1 MASIKDGR
9 ALRQQ
14 NIYDLNRERLI
25 NTAVHVINE
34 VGDIREVT
42 LTQIAKEAGVSP
54 ATAYNHFPE
63 RMEDVYSA
71 IVHSKMDVAANMGA
85 TIANKSLSP
94 IEKIKQIPVTYA
106 ENLVSLGYTGKVLI
120 TQMFNLIKVDKWLDQ
135 DPVQAISALLSSTDQ
150 YRDQADVIALNIAT
164 AFRGAM
170 FEYALNIGDQVLFN
184 RYTEEYFLKTS
195 EKLVENILKQYL
207 FSCKPYKKNGISL

>member
-1 MASIKDGR
+1 MTSIQDGR

-14 NIYDLNRERLI
+14 NIYDLNREKLI
-25 NTAVHVINE
+25 NTAVQVINE
-34 VGDIREVT
+34 IGDIREVT

-85 TIANKSLSP
+85 TLTDSSLSP
-94 IEKIKQIPVTYA
+94 IEKLKKIPLTYA
-106 ENLVSLGYTGKVLI
+106 ENLVSLGYAGKVLLI
-120 TQMFNLIKVDKWLDQ
+120 QQFNLIKVDKWLDQ
-135 DPVQAISALLSSTDQ
+135 DPVQAISALLSSTDE
-150 YRDQADVIALNIAT
+150 YRDQSDVIALNIAT

-170 FEYALNIGDQVLFN
+170 YEYALNIGDHPLFS
-184 RYTEEYFLKTS
+184 RYTEEYFLQTS
-195 EKLVENILKQYL
+195 EKLVENILKQYEL
-207 FSCKPYKKNGISL
+207 SS

>member
-14 NIYDLNRERLI
+14 NIYDLNMERLI

-85 TIANKSLSP
+85 TLSDSSLSP
-94 IEKIKQIPVTYA
+94 IEKLKKIPLTYA
-106 ENLVSLGYTGKVLI
+106 ENLVSLGYAGKVLLI
-120 TQMFNLIKVDKWLDQ
+120 QQFNLIKVHKWLDQ
-135 DPVQAISALLSSTDQ
+135 DPVQAISALLSSTDE
-150 YRDQADVIALNIAT
+150 YKDQSDVIALNIAT

-170 FEYALNIGDQVLFN
+170 YEYALNIGDHALFR
-184 RYTEEYFLKTS
+184 RYTEEYFLQTS
-195 EKLVENILKQYL
+195 EKLVENILKQYEL
-207 FSCKPYKKNGISL
+207 SS

>member
-85 TIANKSLSP
+85 TLSDSSLSP
-94 IEKIKQIPVTYA
+94 IEKLKKIPLTYA
-106 ENLVSLGYTGKVLI
+106 ENLVSLGYAGKVILI
-120 TQMFNLIKVDKWLDQ
+120 QQFNLIKVDKWLDQ
-135 DPVQAISALLSSTDQ
+135 DPVQAISALLSSTDE
-150 YRDQADVIALNIAT
+150 YKDQSDVIALNIAT

-170 FEYALNIGDQVLFN
+170 YEYALNIGDHALFR
-184 RYTEEYFLKTS
+184 RYTEEYFLQTS
-195 EKLVENILKQYL
+195 EKLVENILKQYEL
-207 FSCKPYKKNGISL
+207 SN

>member
-1 MASIKDGR
+1 MRRTSIKDGR

-14 NIYDLNRERLI
+14 NIYDLNREKLI
-25 NTAVHVINE
+25 NTAVQVINE
-34 VGDIREVT
+34 IGDIREVT

-85 TIANKSLSP
+85 TLSDSSLSP
-94 IEKIKQIPVTYA
+94 IEKLKKIPLTYA
-106 ENLVSLGYTGKVLI
+106 ENLVSLGYAGKVILI
-120 TQMFNLIKVDKWLDQ
+120 QQFNLIKVDKWLDQ
-135 DPVQAISALLSSTDQ
+135 DPVQAISALLSSTDE
-150 YRDQADVIALNIAT
+150 YKDQSDVIALNIAT

-170 FEYALNIGDQVLFN
+170 YEYALNIGDHALFR
-184 RYTEEYFLKTS
+184 RYTCLLYTS
-195 EKLVENILKQYL
+195 PSPRDE
-207 FSCKPYKKNGISL
+207 

>member
-25 NTAVHVINE
+25 NTAVRVINE

-63 RMEDVYSA
+63 RMEDVFSA

-85 TIANKSLSP
+85 TLSDSSLSP
-94 IEKIKQIPVTYA
+94 IDKLKKIPLTYA
-106 ENLVSLGYTGKVLI
+106 ENLVSLGYAGKVILI
-120 TQMFNLIKVDKWLDQ
+120 QQFNLIKVDKWLDQ
-135 DPVQAISALLSSTDQ
+135 DPVQAISALLSSTDE
-150 YRDQADVIALNIAT
+150 YRDQSDVIALNIAT

-170 FEYALNIGDQVLFN
+170 YEYALNIGDHALFR
-184 RYTEEYFLKTS
+184 RYTEEYFLQTS
-195 EKLVENILKQYL
+195 EKLVENILKQY
-207 FSCKPYKKNGISL
+207 

>member
-1 MASIKDGR
+1 MTSLRDGR

-25 NTAVHVINE
+25 NTAVQVINE

-63 RMEDVYSA
+63 RMEDVFSA

-85 TIANKSLSP
+85 TLTDSSLSP
-94 IEKIKQIPVTYA
+94 IEKLKKIPLTYA
-106 ENLVSLGYTGKVLI
+106 ENLVSLGYAGKVLLI
-120 TQMFNLIKVDKWLDQ
+120 QQFNLIKVDKWLDQ
-135 DPVQAISALLSSTDQ
+135 DPVKAITALLASTDE
-150 YRDQADVIALNIAT
+150 YRDQSDVIALNIAT

-170 FEYALNIGDQVLFN
+170 YEYALNIGDHPLFS
-184 RYTEEYFLKTS
+184 RYTEEYFLQTS
-195 EKLVENILKQYL
+195 EKLVENILKQYEL
-207 FSCKPYKKNGISL
+207 SG

>member
-1 MASIKDGR
+1 MDSIKDGR

-14 NIYDLNRERLI
+14 NIYDLNREKLI
-25 NTAVHVINE
+25 NTAVQVINE
-34 VGDIREVT
+34 IGDIREVT

-85 TIANKSLSP
+85 TLTDTSLSP
-94 IEKIKQIPVTYA
+94 IEKLKKIPLTYA
-106 ENLVSLGYTGKVLI
+106 ENLVSLGYAGKVLLI
-120 TQMFNLIKVDKWLDQ
+120 QQFNLIKVDKWLDQ
-135 DPVQAISALLSSTDQ
+135 DPVNAITTLLASTDE
-150 YRDQADVIALNIAT
+150 YKDLADEIALNIAT

-170 FEYALNIGDQVLFN
+170 YEYALNIGDHPLFR

-195 EKLVENILKQYL
+195 DKLVENILKQY
-207 FSCKPYKKNGISL
+207 

>member
-1 MASIKDGR
+1 MTSIKDGR

-14 NIYDLNRERLI
+14 NIYDLNREKLI
-25 NTAVHVINE
+25 NTAVDVINE
-34 VGDIREVT
+34 IGDIKEVT

-85 TIANKSLSP
+85 TITDSSLSP
-94 IEKIKQIPVTYA
+94 IEKLKKIPLTYA
-106 ENLVSLGYTGKVLI
+106 ENLVSLGYAGKVLLI
-120 TQMFNLIKVDKWLDQ
+120 QQFNLIKVDKWLDQ
-135 DPVQAISALLSSTDQ
+135 DPVNAITTLLASTDE
-150 YRDQADVIALNIAT
+150 YKDLADEIALNIAT

-170 FEYALNIGDQVLFN
+170 YEYALNIGDHPLFR

-195 EKLVENILKQYL
+195 DKLVENILKQY
-207 FSCKPYKKNGISL
+207 

>member
-1 MASIKDGR
+1 MTSIKDGR

-14 NIYDLNRERLI
+14 NIYDLNREKLI
-25 NTAVHVINE
+25 NTAVDVINE
-34 VGDIREVT
+34 IGDIKEVT

-85 TIANKSLSP
+85 TITDSSLSP
-94 IEKIKQIPVTYA
+94 IEKLKKIPLTYA
-106 ENLVSLGYTGKVLI
+106 ENLVSLGYAGKVILI
-120 TQMFNLIKVDKWLDQ
+120 QQFNLIKVDKWLDQ
-135 DPVQAISALLSSTDQ
+135 DPVKAITTLLASTDE
-150 YRDQADVIALNIAT
+150 YKDLADEIAMNIAT

-170 FEYALNIGDQVLFN
+170 YEYALNIGDHPLFR

-195 EKLVENILKQYL
+195 DKLVENILKQY
-207 FSCKPYKKNGISL
+207 

>member
-85 TIANKSLSP
+85 TLSDSSLSP
-94 IEKIKQIPVTYA
+94 IEKLKKIPLTYA
-106 ENLVSLGYTGKVLI
+106 ENLVSLGYAGKVVVI
-120 TQMFNLIKVDKWLDQ
+120 QQFNLIKVDKWLDQ
-135 DPVQAISALLSSTDQ
+135 DPVKAITTLLASTDE
-150 YRDQADVIALNIAT
+150 YKDLADEIALNIAT

-170 FEYALNIGDQVLFN
+170 YEYALNIGDHPLFR

-195 EKLVENILKQYL
+195 DKLVENILKQY
-207 FSCKPYKKNGISL
+207 

>member
-1 MASIKDGR
+1 MDSLKDGR

-14 NIYDLNRERLI
+14 NIYDLNREKLI

-85 TIANKSLSP
+85 TLSDSSLSP
-94 IEKIKQIPVTYA
+94 IEKLKKIPLTYA
-106 ENLVSLGYTGKVLI
+106 ENLVSLGYAGKVILI
-120 TQMFNLIKVDKWLDQ
+120 QQFNLIKVDKWLDQ
-135 DPVQAISALLSSTDQ
+135 DPVQAISALLSSTDE
-150 YRDQADVIALNIAT
+150 YRDQSDVIALNIAT

-170 FEYALNIGDQVLFN
+170 YEYALNIGDHALFR
-184 RYTEEYFLKTS
+184 RYTEEYFLQTS
-195 EKLVENILKQYL
+195 EKLVENILKQY
-207 FSCKPYKKNGISL
+207 

>member
-1 MASIKDGR
+1 MTSIQDGR

-14 NIYDLNRERLI
+14 NIYDLNREKLI
-25 NTAVHVINE
+25 NTAVKVINE
-34 VGDIREVT
+34 IGDIREVT

-85 TIANKSLSP
+85 TLTDSSLSP
-94 IEKIKQIPVTYA
+94 IEKLKKIPLTYA
-106 ENLVSLGYTGKVLI
+106 ENLVSLGYAGKVLLI
-120 TQMFNLIKVDKWLDQ
+120 QQFNLIKVDKWLDQ
-135 DPVQAISALLSSTDQ
+135 DPVKAITTLLASTDE
-150 YRDQADVIALNIAT
+150 YRDKSDVIALNIAT

-170 FEYALNIGDQVLFN
+170 YEYALNIGDHPLFS
-184 RYTEEYFLKTS
+184 RYTEEYFLQTS
-195 EKLVENILKQYL
+195 EKLVENILKQYEL
-207 FSCKPYKKNGISL
+207 SS

>member
-63 RMEDVYSA
+63 RMEDVFSA

-85 TIANKSLSP
+85 TLTDSSLSP
-94 IEKIKQIPVTYA
+94 IEKLKKIPLTYA
-106 ENLVSLGYTGKVLI
+106 ENLVSLGYAGKVLLI
-120 TQMFNLIKVDKWLDQ
+120 QQFNLIKVDKWLDQ
-135 DPVQAISALLSSTDQ
+135 DPVKAITALLASTDE
-150 YRDQADVIALNIAT
+150 YRDQSDVIALNIAT

-170 FEYALNIGDQVLFN
+170 YEYALNIGDHPLFS
-184 RYTEEYFLKTS
+184 RYTEEYFLQTS
-195 EKLVENILKQYL
+195 EKLVENILKQYEL
-207 FSCKPYKKNGISL
+207 SG

>member
-1 MASIKDGR
+1 MTSIRDGR

-25 NTAVHVINE
+25 NTAVQVINE

-85 TIANKSLSP
+85 TILDESLSP

-106 ENLVSLGYTGKVLI
+106 ENLISLGYTGKVLI

-184 RYTEEYFLKTS
+184 RYTEEYSSKHLK
-195 EKLVENILKQYL
+195 N
-207 FSCKPYKKNGISL
+207 

>member
-1 MASIKDGR
+1 MTSLRDGR

-25 NTAVHVINE
+25 NTAVQVINE

-85 TIANKSLSP
+85 TILDESLSP

-106 ENLVSLGYTGKVLI
+106 ENLISLGYTGKVLI

-135 DPVQAISALLSSTDQ
+135 DPVQAISALLNTTDE
-150 YRDQADVIALNIAT
+150 YKDQADEIALNIAT

-184 RYTEEYFLKTS
+184 GYTDEYFLKTS
-195 EKLVENILKQYL
+195 EKLVDNILKQY
-207 FSCKPYKKNGISL
+207 

>member
-25 NTAVHVINE
+25 NTAVQVINE

-85 TIANKSLSP
+85 TITDSSLSP
-94 IEKIKQIPVTYA
+94 IEKLKKIPLTYA
-106 ENLVSLGYTGKVLI
+106 ENLVSLGYAGKVLVI
-120 TQMFNLIKVDKWLDQ
+120 QQFNLIKVDKWLDQ
-135 DPVQAISALLSSTDQ
+135 DPVKAITTLLASTDE
-150 YRDQADVIALNIAT
+150 YKDLADEIAMNIGT

-170 FEYALNIGDQVLFN
+170 YEYALNIGDHPLFR

-195 EKLVENILKQYL
+195 DKLVENILKQY
-207 FSCKPYKKNGISL
+207 

>member
-85 TIANKSLSP
+85 TLTDSSLSP
-94 IEKIKQIPVTYA
+94 IEKLKKIPLTYA
-106 ENLVSLGYTGKVLI
+106 ENLVSLGYAGKVLLI
-120 TQMFNLIKVDKWLDQ
+120 QQFNLIKVDKWLDQ
-135 DPVQAISALLSSTDQ
+135 DPVKAITTLLASTDE
-150 YRDQADVIALNIAT
+150 YRDKSDVIALNIAT

-170 FEYALNIGDQVLFN
+170 YEYALNIGDHPLFS
-184 RYTEEYFLKTS
+184 RYTEEYFLQTS
-195 EKLVENILKQYL
+195 EKLVENILKQYEL
-207 FSCKPYKKNGISL
+207 SS

>member
-14 NIYDLNRERLI
+14 NIYDLNREKLI

-85 TIANKSLSP
+85 TLSDSSLSP
-94 IEKIKQIPVTYA
+94 IEKLKKIPLTYA
-106 ENLVSLGYTGKVLI
+106 ENLVSLGYAGKVLLI
-120 TQMFNLIKVDKWLDQ
+120 QQFNLIKVDKWLDE
-135 DPVQAISALLSSTDQ
+135 DPAKAITTLLASTDE
-150 YRDQADVIALNIAT
+150 YKDLADEIAMNIGT

-170 FEYALNIGDQVLFN
+170 YEYARNIGDHPLFR

-195 EKLVENILKQYL
+195 DKLVENILKQY
-207 FSCKPYKKNGISL
+207 

>member
-1 MASIKDGR
+1 MTSIRDGR

-25 NTAVHVINE
+25 NTAVKVINE

-85 TIANKSLSP
+85 TILDESLST

-106 ENLVSLGYTGKVLI
+106 ENLISLGYTGKVLI

-135 DPVQAISALLSSTDQ
+135 DPVQVISALLNTTDE
-150 YRDQADVIALNIAT
+150 YKDQADEIALNIAT

-170 FEYALNIGDQVLFN
+170 FEYALNIGDQALFN
-184 RYTEEYFLKTS
+184 RYTDEYFLKTS
-195 EKLVENILKQYL
+195 EKLVDNILKQY
-207 FSCKPYKKNGISL
+207 

>member
-1 MASIKDGR
+1 MTSIQDGR

-14 NIYDLNRERLI
+14 NIYDLNREKLI
-25 NTAVHVINE
+25 NTAVQVINE
-34 VGDIREVT
+34 IGDIREVT

-85 TIANKSLSP
+85 TLTDSSLSP
-94 IEKIKQIPVTYA
+94 IEKLKKIPLTYA
-106 ENLVSLGYTGKVLI
+106 ENLVSLGYAGKVLLI
-120 TQMFNLIKVDKWLDQ
+120 QQFNLIKVDKWLDQ
-135 DPVQAISALLSSTDQ
+135 DPVKAITTLLASTDA
-150 YRDQADVIALNIAT
+150 YRDKSDVIALNIAT

-170 FEYALNIGDQVLFN
+170 YEYALNIGDHPLFS
-184 RYTEEYFLKTS
+184 RYTEEYFLQTS
-195 EKLVENILKQYL
+195 EKLVENILKQYEL
-207 FSCKPYKKNGISL
+207 SS

>member
-1 MASIKDGR
+1 MTSIKDGR

-14 NIYDLNRERLI
+14 NIYDLNREKLI
-25 NTAVHVINE
+25 NTAVQVINE
-34 VGDIREVT
+34 IGDIREVT

-85 TIANKSLSP
+85 TLTDSSLSP
-94 IEKIKQIPVTYA
+94 IEKLKKIPLTYA
-106 ENLVSLGYTGKVLI
+106 ENLVSLGYAGKVLLI
-120 TQMFNLIKVDKWLDQ
+120 QQFNLIKVDKWLDQ
-135 DPVQAISALLSSTDQ
+135 DPVQAISALLSSTDE
-150 YRDQADVIALNIAT
+150 YKDQSDVIALNIAT

-170 FEYALNIGDQVLFN
+170 YEYALNIGDHPLFR
-184 RYTEEYFLKTS
+184 RYTEEYFLQTS
-195 EKLVENILKQYL
+195 EKLVENILKQY
-207 FSCKPYKKNGISL
+207 

>member
-85 TIANKSLSP
+85 TLSDSSLSP
-94 IEKIKQIPVTYA
+94 IEKLKKIPLTYA
-106 ENLVSLGYTGKVLI
+106 ENLVSLGYAGKVLLI
-120 TQMFNLIKVDKWLDQ
+120 QQFNLIKVDKWLDQ
-135 DPVQAISALLSSTDQ
+135 DPVKAITALLASTDE
-150 YRDQADVIALNIAT
+150 YRDQSDVIALNIAT

-170 FEYALNIGDQVLFN
+170 YEYALNIGDHPLFS
-184 RYTEEYFLKTS
+184 RYTEEYFLQTS
-195 EKLVENILKQYL
+195 EKLVENILKQYEL
-207 FSCKPYKKNGISL
+207 SS

>member
-1 MASIKDGR
+1 MTSLRDGR

-25 NTAVHVINE
+25 NTAVQVINE

-85 TIANKSLSP
+85 TILDESLSP

-106 ENLVSLGYTGKVLI
+106 ENLISLGYTGKVLI

-135 DPVQAISALLSSTDQ
+135 DPVQAISALLNTTDE
-150 YRDQADVIALNIAT
+150 YKDQADEIALNIAT
-164 AFRGAM
+164 AFRGAT
-170 FEYALNIGDQVLFN
+170 VS
-184 RYTEEYFLKTS
+184 YTHLT
-195 EKLVENILKQYL
+195 LPTIHRV
-207 FSCKPYKKNGISL
+207 

>member
-1 MASIKDGR
+1 MTSLKDGR

-14 NIYDLNRERLI
+14 NIYDLNREKLI
-25 NTAVHVINE
+25 NTAVDVINE
-34 VGDIREVT
+34 IGDIKEVT

-85 TIANKSLSP
+85 TITDSSLSP
-94 IEKIKQIPVTYA
+94 IEKLKKIPLTYA
-106 ENLVSLGYTGKVLI
+106 ENLVSLGYAGKVLVI
-120 TQMFNLIKVDKWLDQ
+120 QQFNLIKVDKWLDQ
-135 DPVQAISALLSSTDQ
+135 DPVKAITTLLASTDE
-150 YRDQADVIALNIAT
+150 YKDLADEIAMNIGT

-170 FEYALNIGDQVLFN
+170 YEYALNIGDHPLFR

-195 EKLVENILKQYL
+195 DKLVENILKQY
-207 FSCKPYKKNGISL
+207 

>member
-85 TIANKSLSP
+85 TLSDNSLSP
-94 IEKIKQIPVTYA
+94 IEKLKKIPLTYA
-106 ENLVSLGYTGKVLI
+106 ENLVSLGYAGKVLLI
-120 TQMFNLIKVDKWLDQ
+120 QQFNLIKVDKWLDQ
-135 DPVQAISALLSSTDQ
+135 DPVQAISALLSSTDE
-150 YRDQADVIALNIAT
+150 YRDQSDVIALNIAT

-170 FEYALNIGDQVLFN
+170 YEYALNIGDHPLFR
-184 RYTEEYFLKTS
+184 RYTEEYFLQTS
-195 EKLVENILKQYL
+195 EKLVENILKQY
-207 FSCKPYKKNGISL
+207 

>member
-1 MASIKDGR
+1 MTSIKDGR

-14 NIYDLNRERLI
+14 NIYDLNREKLI
-25 NTAVHVINE
+25 NTAVQVINE
-34 VGDIREVT
+34 IGDIREVT

-63 RMEDVYSA
+63 RMEDVFSA

-85 TIANKSLSP
+85 TLTDSSLSP
-94 IEKIKQIPVTYA
+94 IEKLKKIPLTYA
-106 ENLVSLGYTGKVLI
+106 ENLVSLGYAGKVLLI
-120 TQMFNLIKVDKWLDQ
+120 QQFNLIKVDKWLDQ
-135 DPVQAISALLSSTDQ
+135 DPVNAITTLLASTDE
-150 YRDQADVIALNIAT
+150 YKDLADEIALNIAT

-170 FEYALNIGDQVLFN
+170 YEYALNIGDHPLFR

-195 EKLVENILKQYL
+195 DKLVENILKQY
-207 FSCKPYKKNGISL
+207 